1 MLALVTKA
9 FNLAASEQ
17 GTLFPAHGKLS
28 FIRSHCL
35 PENFQ
40 VLLDAAVP
48 RISMQGAGE
57 PSVGSRQV
65 AGGAMASKVHGA
77 KHSLGFGIRMLS
89 GSLQTLLRPTA
100 ILWNPCAVKI
110 FLTIGN

>member
-28 FIRSHCL
+28 FIRRHGL
-35 PENFQ
+35 PKYFEI
-40 VLLDAAVP
+40 LLDAAVP

-57 PSVGSRQV
+57 PSVSGGQV
-65 AGGAMASKVHGA
+65 AGSAMSGEVHRA
-77 KHSLGFGIRMLS
+77 KHGLGFGVRMLS
-89 GSLQTLLRPTA
+89 GSLQILLRSIA
-100 ILWNPCAVKI
+100 IFRNTCPVEI
-110 FLTIGN
+110 FLSIGN